1 MCRAEKLVPSALI
14 AAGGTGKTAIA
25 LTVLHHERIVQKY
38 SDRRRF
44 IRCDEFPT
52 SILSFLDRLST
63 VIGAGIKNVTSLAP
77 LRSFIVAQPTIL
89 VLDNAET
96 VLDPHAQDAHTI
108 YAVVEELSRSPNLCL
123 IITSRLSTIPP
134 DCKRIDVPNLSK
146 DAAQE
151 IFYRIYPEGERSKL
165 AGRLLERLDFHP
177 LSITILAT
185 VASQKLWD
193 YRRILNEWEKQR
205 VEVLQTSHRN
215 QSLAASIEVSLDS
228 PTFKELGPQAREV
241 LGVVAFFPQGID
253 EKKLDWLFPD
263 TLDRENIV
271 DALCM
276 LSLTSRYKGF
286 VTMLAPLR
294 EYLRPAD
301 LGSPSLLWEV
311 KERYFSRLHLMDE
324 ELQPGMPGFD
334 ETKWILRENSNVEHL
349 LETFVATDEGSEEV
363 WEAYA
368 DFLLH
373 LSWHKPIQAIPEAED
388 GDISGG
394 PENRKGFLGSFG
406 KRMLHT
412 VSGDLL
418 GQKVINR
425 FDKVSPCIFIW
436 SPSETLFRCY
446 QMASYLVENQAD
458 ASGCYAGCALN
469 KKQSQNPC
477 TLPY

>member
-1 MCRAEKLVPSALI
+1 MCVGRDALIEELVRRAEWPVPSALI

-52 SILSFLDRLST
+52 SIVSFLDRLST
-63 VIGAGIKNVTSLAP
+63 VIGAGIKNVTNLAP
-77 LRSFIVAQPTIL
+77 LRSFIVAQPMIL

-96 VLDPHAQDAHTI
+96 ILDPHAQDARAI

-134 DCKRIDVPNLSK
+134 DCKRIDVPTLPK
-146 DAAQE
+146 AAAQE

-165 AGRLLERLDFHP
+165 VERLLERLDFHP

-193 YRRILNEWEKQR
+193 YRRILDEWEKQR
-205 VEVLQTSHRN
+205 VKVLQTNHRN
-215 QSLAASIEVSLDS
+215 QNLTATIEVSLDS

-271 DALCM
+271 DAFCM

-294 EYLRPAD
+294 EYLRPTD

-324 ELQPGMPGFD
+324 ELQPSTPGFE
-334 ETKWILRENSNVEHL
+334 ETKWILEENSNVEHL
-349 LETFVATDEGSEEV
+349 LETFAAVDEGSEDV

-373 LSWHKPIQAIPEAED
+373 LCWHKPIQVIPEVEN
-388 GDISGG
+388 GDISGAL
-394 PENRKGFLGSFG
+394 EKRKGFLGSFG
-406 KRMLHT
+406 KKMFRS
-412 VSGDLL
+412 VSDRLL

-425 FDKVSPCIFIW
+425 FDKVGPCISFGPHLTHYPGVIEWRHIW
-436 SPSETLFRCY
+436 
-446 QMASYLVENQAD
+446 
-458 ASGCYAGCALN
+458 
-469 KKQSQNPC
+469 
-477 TLPY
+477 

>member
-1 MCRAEKLVPSALI
+1 MCRAEKLAPSALI

-38 SDRRRF
+38 SDQRRF

-52 SILSFLDRLST
+52 SIVSFLDRLST

-77 LRSFIVAQPTIL
+77 LRSFIVAQPMII

-96 VLDPHAQDAHTI
+96 ILDSHAQDAHAI

-134 DCKRIDVPNLSK
+134 HCKRIDVPTLSK

-165 AGRLLERLDFHP
+165 VERLLERLDFHA

-185 VASQKLWD
+185 VASQKLWG
-193 YRRILNEWEKQR
+193 YRRILDEWEKQR
-205 VEVLQTSHRN
+205 VKVLQTTHRN
-215 QSLAASIEVSLDS
+215 QNLTATIEVSLDS

-253 EKKLDWLFPD
+253 ENKIDWLFPD

-271 DALCM
+271 DAFCM
-276 LSLTSRYKGF
+276 LSLTYRYKGF

-301 LGSPSLLWEV
+301 LGPPSLLWEV
-311 KERYFSRLHLMDE
+311 KERYFSRLHIVDE
-324 ELQPGMPGFD
+324 ELQPGTPGFE
-334 ETKWILRENSNVEHL
+334 ETKWILGENPNVEHL
-349 LETFVATDEGSEEV
+349 LETFAAIDEGSEDV

-373 LSWHKPIQAIPEAED
+373 LSWHKSIQVIPETKDSE
-388 GDISGG
+388 ISGG
-394 PENRKGFLGSFG
+394 LEKRKGFLGSFG
-406 KRMLHT
+406 KRMLHS
-412 VSGDLL
+412 VSDDLL

-425 FDKVSPCIFIW
+425 FDKVGPCIFIR
-436 SPSETLFRCY
+436 SPFDTLSRCY
-446 QMASYLVENQAD
+446 RMASYLVKNRAD

-477 TLPY
+477 TSP